1 MFFQELRLSLAS
13 GLCDRSVERGASERE
28 FRASEKDEDN
38 DRLKI
43 VFYFTRGYLGKLK
56 SYRDKSKIVL
66 KGKVLRF

>member
-43 VFYFTRGYLGKLK
+43 VFYARI
-56 SYRDKSKIVL
+56 SREAEVVS
-66 KGKVLRF
+66 R

>member
-13 GLCDRSVERGASERE
+13 GLCDRSVGRGASERE

-43 VFYFTRGYLGKLK
+43 VFYARI
-56 SYRDKSKIVL
+56 SREAEVVS
-66 KGKVLRF
+66 R